1 MDKKSLEY
9 CRDLALEIADL
20 DRRID
25 QLRAKA
31 ISRKWPDGLPHSNFA
46 ADRLSGIV
54 SKIAD
59 LEAVRGPKAVE
70 LMELRRAIEA
80 AMSRLEPTERRL
92 IRLRYFDGLP
102 WEEVA
107 EAMSYCERH
116 VRRIAESGLAKMSG
130 NVR

>member
-1 MDKKSLEY
+1 MDKQSLEY

-70 LMELRRAIEA
+70 LMELRRGVKI

-107 EAMSYCERH
+107 EELGYSVSH
-116 VRRIAESGLAKMSG
+116 TFRIHQKIFKILKDESK
-130 NVR
+130 

>member
-1 MDKKSLEY
+1 MDKQSLEY

-31 ISRKWPDGLPHSNFA
+31 VSRKWPDGLPHSNFA

-70 LMELRRAIEA
+70 LMELRRGIEI

-92 IRLRYFDGLP
+92 IRLRYFDGLE

-107 EAMSYCERH
+107 EKMGYCKRH
-116 VRRIAESGLAKMSG
+116 LYRLNSSALEKMSP
-130 NVR
+130 NVT